1 MCAWVLS
8 CFSCVQLFV
17 TPWTVACRAPLS
29 VRFSKQQYWSGL
41 PCPAP
46 GDFPE
51 LGIELVP
58 PEASA
63 LQADSLLMSHQEVQ
77 YLYGAFQY

>member
-1 MCAWVLS
+1 MLS

-17 TPWTVACRAPLS
+17 TPWTVACRAPLW

-46 GDFPE
+46 EDLPYPGIKSFFLMSPE
-51 LGIELVP
+51 LAGGFFTSSATR
-58 PEASA
+58 EAPIKY
-63 LQADSLLMSHQEVQ
+63 MSK
-77 YLYGAFQY
+77 